1 MTRTNVCG
9 PPSHGTMRQRGAK
22 ANRSGDVALPK
33 EAESIRTLSGQVTRA
48 GDAVYRPRIA
58 VPALHNTE
66 AMTFAS
72 VMKAIPPEHVI

>member
-1 MTRTNVCG
+1 M
-9 PPSHGTMRQRGAK
+9 
-22 ANRSGDVALPK
+22 
-33 EAESIRTLSGQVTRA
+33 RTLSGQVTRA